1 MKKIFTSLFFVAV
14 LGFSASAN
22 EAQVKECIDVLL
34 KGGQP
39 TAQAINRF
47 DANNDGK
54 LSIADVTAMINND
67 LQAEQAMR
75 AKAKNIDV
83 ETLIQE
89 TLQSTTGDPNIDDV
103 TDAIQ
108 HNLNN
113 K

>member
-1 MKKIFTSLFFVAV
+1 
-14 LGFSASAN
+14 
-22 EAQVKECIDVLL
+22 
-34 KGGQP
+34 
-39 TAQAINRF
+39 
-47 DANNDGK
+47 
-54 LSIADVTAMINND
+54 
-67 LQAEQAMR
+67 MR